1 MSSGYSKHRA
11 IQTLILLVYYWIVL
25 NRPFYA
31 FMAFVKGEEFA
42 KEFREKRRLLGNKV
56 IK

>member
-1 MSSGYSKHRA
+1 MSSSYSKHRA

-25 NRPFYA
+25 SRPFYA

-42 KEFREKRRLLGNKV
+42 KEFREKRGFWE
-56 IK
+56 IKS